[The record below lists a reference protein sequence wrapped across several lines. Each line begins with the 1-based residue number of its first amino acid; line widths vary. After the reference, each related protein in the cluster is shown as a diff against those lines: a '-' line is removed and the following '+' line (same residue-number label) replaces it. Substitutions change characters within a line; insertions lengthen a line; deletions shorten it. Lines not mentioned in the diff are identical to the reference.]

1 MTERLAAATVETEL
15 PDDLLDALVDPHG
28 FAWLHEGDG
37 FVGWGQAARIEVEP
51 GPGRW
56 QRAAESL
63 AGAFRAIGPG
73 DDLDA
78 SGSGP
83 VAFGAFTFDP
93 DVEGSALVIPSV
105 VAGRRC
111 GRSWIT
117 RVGPEPLVDG
127 REAPEDDRIRYWG
140 PSQSEITWLDAVV
153 SAEKAVR
160 AGEID
165 KVVLA
170 RDMRVWSKTALSSR
184 RMLKRLE
191 ERFPECFSF
200 AVDGLVGAT
209 PELLVRVMGRQLESL
224 VLAGS
229 IRRGRDDE
237 EDARLG
243 ASMLES
249 AKDGREHEISV
260 RDVSEIVATL
270 CDDVAIGDAWLLKLA
285 NVQHI
290 ATTVRGTLA
299 APLTSL
305 EVAGR
310 LHPTA
315 AICGRPRD
323 DALAMIRRLEGMD
336 RARYSGPVG
345 WVDARGNGEW
355 GIALR
360 CAEVDGGNARLFAGA
375 GIVAGSTPEGE
386 LDETRI
392 KLLAM
397 QSALSETRDA

>member
-1 MTERLAAATVETEL
+1 
-15 PDDLLDALVDPHG
+15 
-28 FAWLHEGDG
+28 
-37 FVGWGQAARIEVEP
+37 
-51 GPGRW
+51 
-56 QRAAESL
+56 
-63 AGAFRAIGPG
+63 
-73 DDLDA
+73 
-78 SGSGP
+78 
-83 VAFGAFTFDP
+83 
-93 DVEGSALVIPSV
+93 
-105 VAGRRC
+105 
-111 GRSWIT
+111 
-117 RVGPEPLVDG
+117 
-127 REAPEDDRIRYWG
+127 
-140 PSQSEITWLDAVV
+140 
-153 SAEKAVR
+153 
-160 AGEID
+160 
-165 KVVLA
+165 
-170 RDMRVWSKTALSSR
+170 
-184 RMLKRLE
+184 E

-237 EDARLG
+237 EDERLG
-243 ASMLES
+243 ALMLES

-336 RARYSGPVG
+336 RARYGGPVG

-397 QSALSETRDA
+397 QSALSEPRDA

>member
-1 MTERLAAATVETEL
+1 MTERLAAATVASEL
-15 PDDLLDALVDPHG
+15 PADLLDALVDPHG
-28 FAWLHEGDG
+28 LAWLHEGDG
-37 FVGWGQAARIEVEP
+37 LVGWGQAARVEVEA
-51 GPGRW
+51 GPGRF

-63 AGAFRAIGPG
+63 AGVFGEIDVGG
-73 DDLDA
+73 DLEVP
-78 SGSGP
+78 GSGP
-83 VAFGAFTFDP
+83 VAFGAFTFDR

-140 PSQSEITWLDAVV
+140 PSLSEVTWLNAVA
-153 SAEKAVR
+153 SAEKAVH

-170 RDMRVWSKTALSSR
+170 RDMRVWSKTELSPR

-209 PELLVRVMGRQLESL
+209 PELLVRVMGHQLESL

-229 IRRGRDDE
+229 IRRGRDDK
-237 EDARLG
+237 EDAGLG
-243 ASMLES
+243 ASLLES
-249 AKDGREHEISV
+249 TKDGREHEISV
-260 RDVSEIVATL
+260 RDVSEVVGKL
-270 CDDVAIGDAWLLKLA
+270 CGDVTVGEPWLLRLA

-299 APLTSL
+299 TPLTSL

-323 DALAMIRRLEGMD
+323 DAMAMIRRLEGMD

-345 WVDARGNGEW
+345 WVDAQGNGEW

-397 QSALSETRDA
+397 QSALSDTRGA